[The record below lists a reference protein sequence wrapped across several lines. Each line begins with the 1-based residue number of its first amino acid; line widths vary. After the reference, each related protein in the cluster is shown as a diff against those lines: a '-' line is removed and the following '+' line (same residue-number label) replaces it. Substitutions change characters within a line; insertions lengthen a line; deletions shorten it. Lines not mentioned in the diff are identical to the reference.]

1 MSTFV
6 GGKLKLKGGVDPT
19 QLNKAGVKKKK
30 KRAAA
35 AAAAADAQAI
45 VPVDGGDGGDQQV
58 RMPPLHCLPLHCL
71 LLDSATFYQLLCAAI
86 CCPGSLA
93 ACHLGTHPAACP
105 HHTRTPLTL
114 SLHLLCP
121 LPAGRCRHRQS
132 LRRGGHHQGRSGA
145 GPSSRGRPP
154 HRC

>member
-19 QLNKAGVKKKK
+19 QLNNAGVKKKK

-58 RMPPLHCLPLHCL
+58 RMP
-71 LLDSATFYQLLCAAI
+71 AA
-86 CCPGSLA
+86 
-93 ACHLGTHPAACP
+93 
-105 HHTRTPLTL
+105 R
-114 SLHLLCP
+114 
-121 LPAGRCRHRQS
+121 
-132 LRRGGHHQGRSGA
+132 
-145 GPSSRGRPP
+145 
-154 HRC
+154 